1 MLSNTQTEETP
12 WTCSKVFLLHKFRKV
27 EQKKMNSQIME
38 FINEISTW
46 LQMIVLVASVVTLAI
61 TVGKTA
67 NKPNKTQNERLDILE
82 AWKEKVDN
90 RLETGNIHFDSIDE
104 SNKITQR
111 ALLALMSHAINGND
125 IAKLQKAKDDLET
138 YLTEK

>member
-1 MLSNTQTEETP
+1 
-12 WTCSKVFLLHKFRKV
+12 
-27 EQKKMNSQIME
+27 MNSQIME